1 MLENKF
7 DIFNIF
13 ESWLDSSVTNLEQE
27 IPSYDLYRVD
37 RQNKKGCGVCFY
49 ILHSYKIEVLW
60 DISGIS
66 DAGFHQLWIKVQVRN
81 LRSVIFCTAYRPPDV
96 PVTCFD
102 NDLTPSLIAAS
113 LLNKPIYIL
122 ADLNCNLLI
131 PENPD
136 SKALLDFSRMYNLSQ
151 MVQSPTRVTD
161 STESLIDVILS
172 SNEQQVQETIV
183 KPCSVSDHDIVC
195 ATLRLKNQRQKPT
208 YITTRS
214 FKRYQPDQ
222 FHGDISKVPWSVL
235 DVFDDLEDKL
245 NAFNLLFNSV
255 LDEHA
260 PVKTVKICGPPNP
273 FVTSEIRNLVR
284 SRDHLKKLA
293 QKN

>member
-37 RQNKKGCGVCFY
+37 RQNKKGGGVCFY

-183 KPCSVSDHDIVC
+183 KPCSISDHDNLCRVVKHEIRTAKKTFIAERVVQ
-195 ATLRLKNQRQKPT
+195 KKQKP
-208 YITTRS
+208 
-214 FKRYQPDQ
+214 
-222 FHGDISKVPWSVL
+222 
-235 DVFDDLEDKL
+235 LELSPESD
-245 NAFNLLFNSV
+245 
-255 LDEHA
+255 
-260 PVKTVKICGPPNP
+260 P
-273 FVTSEIRNLVR
+273 FVHTQEI
-284 SRDHLKKLA
+284 HLSKEL
-293 QKN
+293 